1 MDAATIKGVVDR
13 LKLRGLMRAKPDPE
27 DGRMRLISLT
37 PAGRRLADRVIPA
50 ATEITRRTLAPLGD
64 AEQAVLLDLL
74 RRLTGVSV
82 GADAGPGWRPIQ
94 TTPPGSVSNCILRA
108 CS

>member
-50 ATEITRRTLAPLGD
+50 ATEIPGARWHRSATPSRRCCWTCC
-64 AEQAVLLDLL
+64 
-74 RRLTGVSV
+74 
-82 GADAGPGWRPIQ
+82 AG
-94 TTPPGSVSNCILRA
+94 
-108 CS
+108 